1 MDEVKGAKRKQNL
14 IEHAENARVSKQLAT
29 VQRDVAGRL
38 RHRRRGG
45 REPDRSRVREVFREY
60 ELRDP
65 LRRLEEALGDPDV
78 AAPRARRRGER

>member
-1 MDEVKGAKRKQNL
+1 MSKR
-14 IEHAENARVSKQLAT
+14 LAT
-29 VQRDVAGRL
+29 VQRDVAVDFDVAAEAA
-38 RHRRRGG
+38 

-78 AAPRARRRGER
+78 AAPAARRAR